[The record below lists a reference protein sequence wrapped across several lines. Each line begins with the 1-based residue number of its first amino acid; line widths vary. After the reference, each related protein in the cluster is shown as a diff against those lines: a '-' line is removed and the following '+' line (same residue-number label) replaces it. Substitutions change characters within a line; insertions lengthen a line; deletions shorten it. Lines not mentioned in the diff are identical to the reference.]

1 MSIVINC
8 AEASSLGLDDIFRL
22 VTAVDDEGNIYIR
35 VYDDGTDPDTLE
47 DLVDCDSGNVTMLD
61 IFRGALVTNDEG
73 EYALNVAS
81 LS

>member
-1 MSIVINC
+1 MSVIINC
-8 AEASSLGLDDIFRL
+8 ELGDLSLDDIFRL
-22 VTAVDDEGNIYIR
+22 VGAVDADGNIYIR

-47 DLVDCDSGNVTMLD
+47 DLVDCNSGAIRMLD

-73 EYALNVAS
+73 EYALNVAI

>member
-8 AEASSLGLDDIFRL
+8 DIGDLSLDDIFRL
-22 VTAVDDEGNIYIR
+22 VTAVDAEGNAYIR

-47 DLVDCDSGNVTMLD
+47 DLAGCADGIEMLD
-61 IFRGALVTNDEG
+61 ILRGALVTNDDG
-73 EYALNVAS
+73 EYALNVVS